1 MDRFYIIPNSA
12 KDPELAF
19 SGMIIK
25 YLEQR
30 GARCHV
36 QPITEKMEG
45 PYHYTDPDGI
55 PEDTQCIIVLGG
67 DGTLLQAARDV
78 VHREIPL
85 LGINLGQLGFL
96 AEVDLQSLYSAL
108 DQLMADDYEVEE
120 RMMLEGCV
128 YRGDEL
134 IGKDIALNDIV
145 IGRDG
150 HLRVVRFKNY
160 VNDVY
165 LNSYNADGIIIS
177 TPTGSTGYS
186 LSAGGPIVSPNA
198 AMTIMTP
205 IAPHTLNTRSI
216 IFPSEDVIT
225 VEIGKGRHCDCEK
238 GLASFD
244 GASSIG
250 MVTGDCIVIR
260 QAKVKTRILKLNHL
274 SFVEVLR
281 RKMRDS

>member
-12 KDPELAF
+12 KDPELTF
-19 SGMIIK
+19 SNRIIA
-25 YLEQR
+25 YLEKH
-30 GARCHV
+30 GAKCHV
-36 QPITEKMEG
+36 QKITEKMEG

-55 PEDTQCIIVLGG
+55 PQDTQCIIVLGG

-78 VHREIPL
+78 VHLDIPL
-85 LGINLGQLGFL
+85 LGINLGNLGFL
-96 AEVDLQSLYSAL
+96 AEVNQTSLYSAL

-120 RMMLEGCV
+120 RMMLEGRV
-128 YRGDEL
+128 YRGRKL
-134 IGKDIALNDIV
+134 IGQDIALNDIV

-216 IFPSEDVIT
+216 IFPAQDVIT

-238 GLASFD
+238 GIASFD
-244 GASSIG
+244 GDTFIP
-250 MVTGDCIVIR
+250 MVTGDCIQIR
-260 QAKVKTRILKLNHL
+260 QADVKTKILKLNHL

>member
-1 MDRFYIIPNSA
+1 MDRFYIITNDA
-12 KDPELAF
+12 KDRDFKLTEE
-19 SGMIIK
+19 IET
-25 YLEQR
+25 YLTSHGKECRVQQAERRQR
-30 GARCHV
+30 G
-36 QPITEKMEG
+36 KF
-45 PYHYTDPDGI
+45 HYTDPDLI
-55 PEDTQCIIVLGG
+55 PEGTQCILVLGG

-85 LGINLGQLGFL
+85 LGMNLGTLGFL
-96 AEVDLQSLYSAL
+96 AEVDQQSLYSAL
-108 DQLMADDYEVEE
+108 DKLMAGDYEIEE
-120 RMMLEGCV
+120 RMMLEGSV
-128 YRGDEL
+128 YRGQKL
-134 IGKDIALNDIV
+134 IGRDIALNDIV

-186 LSAGGPIVSPNA
+186 LSAGGPIVSPSA
-198 AMTIMTP
+198 EMTIMTP
-205 IAPHTLNTRSI
+205 VAPHTLNTRSV
-216 IFPSEDVIT
+216 IFPAEDAIT
-225 VEIGKGRHCDCEK
+225 VEIGEGRHNDCEK

-244 GASSIG
+244 GDTTIP
-250 MVTGDCIVIR
+250 MVTGDCIIIR
-260 QAKVKTRILKLNHL
+260 QADAKTRILKLNHL

>member
-1 MDRFYIIPNSA
+1 MDRFYIITNSD
-12 KDPELAF
+12 KDPGLKITDQIT
-19 SGMIIK
+19 G
-25 YLEQR
+25 YLERYGRNYGVQQAGR
-30 GARCHV
+30 KHEGA
-36 QPITEKMEG
+36 
-45 PYHYTDPDGI
+45 YHYTDPDQI
-55 PEDTQCIIVLGG
+55 PDETQCIIVLGG

-78 VHREIPL
+78 VHKEIPL
-85 LGINLGQLGFL
+85 LGINLGNLGFL
-96 AEVDLQSLYSAL
+96 AEVDQQSLYSAM

-120 RMMLEGCV
+120 RMMLEGVV
-128 YRGDEL
+128 YRGRKQ

-216 IFPSEDVIT
+216 IFPAQDVIT

-238 GLASFD
+238 GVASFD
-244 GASSIG
+244 GDTVIP
-250 MVTGDCIVIR
+250 MLTGDCIQIR
-260 QAKVKTRILKLNHL
+260 QAAVKTKILKLNHL